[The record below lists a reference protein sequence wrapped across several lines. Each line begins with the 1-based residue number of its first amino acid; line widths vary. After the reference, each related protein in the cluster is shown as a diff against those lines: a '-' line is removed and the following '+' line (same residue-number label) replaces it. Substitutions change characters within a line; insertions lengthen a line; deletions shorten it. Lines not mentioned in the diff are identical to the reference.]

1 MATPGMAGG
10 FGTGA
15 NAGLTEQ
22 QIQEQKMIKLV
33 QHDNISTQV
42 HITAILMNITDGL
55 GGARIMR
62 W

>member
-15 NAGLTEQ
+15 NAGMTEQ

-33 QHDNISTQV
+33 RHYDPSTQSY
-42 HITAILMNITDGL
+42 IAATLT
-55 GGARIMR
+55 
-62 W
+62 

>member
-15 NAGLTEQ
+15 SAGMTEQ

-33 QHDNISTQV
+33 RHYNLDTQLC
-42 HITAILMNITDGL
+42 ITATLT
-55 GGARIMR
+55 
-62 W
+62 